1 MIKFSYVNKKYS
13 HDIVALDGIN
23 FHIQKG
29 EFVFI
34 TGPSGAGKSTIT
46 RLILKEVDPDGGKI
60 LLDGEDITKVSRRM
74 VPDIRKSVGVVFQD
88 FRLLSN
94 RTIYENIEFV
104 LDVQGLSRKEKKER
118 IGEVLELVHLNHRAK
133 SYPNELS
140 GGERQRVSIARA
152 IAIKPKVIL
161 ADEPTGNLDP
171 DTAWEIMNY
180 FEEINKNGTTIIIN
194 THSKE
199 IVDKMRRRVITID
212 SGRVVRDSIGGYL
225 DETSEKIL

>member
-1 MIKFSYVNKKYS
+1 MIKFDYVNKKYEK
-13 HDIVALDGIN
+13 DIVALNNIN
-23 FHIQKG
+23 LHIQKG

-46 RLILKEVDPDGGKI
+46 RLILKEVDPDSGKI
-60 LLDGEDITKVSRRM
+60 FLDGEDITKVSRRKI
-74 VPDIRKSVGVVFQD
+74 PYIRKSVGVVFQD

-94 RTIYENIEFV
+94 RTVYENIEFV
-104 LDVQGLSRKEKKER
+104 LDVSGLSSKEKRER
-118 IGEVLELVHLNHRAK
+118 IDEVLELVRLTNRAK
-133 SYPNELS
+133 AYPNELS

-171 DTAWEIMNY
+171 NTAWEIIKY
-180 FEEINKNGTTIIIN
+180 FEEINKSGTTIIIN

-199 IVDKMRRRVITID
+199 IVDKMHKRVITI
-212 SGRVVRDSIGGYL
+212 SEGNVVRDCIGGYSY
-225 DETSEKIL
+225 EIS